1 MARRAFPSLSGSKSG
16 WAQLPQKD
24 RHQQQPFFDCSDEVK
39 RPETIHVDKTIRSCP
54 ARRYGSDRLRSVPY
68 HVAIEGEAIAAV
80 GRDLPRGANEI
91 DACGKLVLPG
101 GIERSLVNYFKRPS
115 T

>member
-1 MARRAFPSLSGSKSG
+1 MSTKPYDLVLRGGTVATASAVFP
-16 WAQLPQKD
+16 AD
-24 RHQQQPFFDCSDEVK
+24 
-39 RPETIHVDKTIRSCP
+39 
-54 ARRYGSDRLRSVPY
+54 
-68 HVAIEGEAIAAV
+68 VAIEGEAIAAV